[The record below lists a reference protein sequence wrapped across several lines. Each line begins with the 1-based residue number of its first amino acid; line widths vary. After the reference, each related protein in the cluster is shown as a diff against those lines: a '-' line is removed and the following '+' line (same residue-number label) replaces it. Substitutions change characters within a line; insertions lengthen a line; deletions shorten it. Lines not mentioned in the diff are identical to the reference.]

1 MKIVNIIGGL
11 GNQMFEYA
19 LYLALKNAHPNEN
32 IFCSINSFN
41 GYKLH
46 NGYELERIFGI
57 KLKTLERY
65 NNGNWN
71 NREYC

>member
-32 IFCSINSFN
+32 IFVQLIVLMVTSCIMDTN
-41 GYKLH
+41 
-46 NGYELERIFGI
+46 
-57 KLKTLERY
+57 
-65 NNGNWN
+65 
-71 NREYC
+71 